1 MRVVILA
8 GGLGTRLPEY
18 TKKIP
23 KPMVKVAGS
32 PIITHIMKHYIKFG
46 FNDFIIATGYK
57 GNYFEKY
64 FRGFKKNGLP
74 FKTKIFKKPCTIT
87 IVKTGLKTLTGGRL
101 KRVRNYLRNDK
112 SFMFTYGDGI
122 SNVNLRKLEKFH
134 NNHNKII
141 TVSAV
146 RPPARF
152 GELKIKNKIVK
163 QFKEKPQ
170 TSQGWINGGF
180 FVAKKNFLN
189 LISNDM
195 TILERKPLES
205 VAKKNQLMAF
215 QHKGFWKCMDTKRD
229 RDVLNDFLKKRKN

>member
-74 FKTKIFKKPCTIT
+74 FKTKIFKKSCTIT

-101 KRVRNYLRNDK
+101 KRVKNYLLNDK

-180 FVAKKNFLN
+180 FVAKKKFLN

-195 TILERKPLES
+195 TILEKKPLES